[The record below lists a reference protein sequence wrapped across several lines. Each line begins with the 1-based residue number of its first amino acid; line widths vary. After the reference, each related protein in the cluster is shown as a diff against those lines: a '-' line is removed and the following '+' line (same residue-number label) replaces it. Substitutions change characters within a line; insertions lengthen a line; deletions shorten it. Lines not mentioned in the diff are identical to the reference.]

1 MENISFDFGKIL
13 KMRMDR
19 IILDIA
25 TSETA
30 DLTRDQKNTA
40 TVRDLLMVFINHGV
54 ELPIAIDILKDVT
67 DILVKSQG
75 GEKDGYQE

>member
-1 MENISFDFGKIL
+1 MGNISFDFEKIL
-13 KMRMDR
+13 KMRTDK

-25 TSETA
+25 TAEIA
-30 DLTRDQKNTA
+30 GLTKDQKTA
-40 TVRDLLMVFINHGV
+40 AMSRDLLMVFINHGV

-75 GEKDGYQE
+75 GEK